1 MRINI
6 FIASILFITS
16 FTAMAI
22 EETEFIS
29 IEKKDSFEI
38 REYQPRLI
46 AQVVVSGTFE
56 IASNKGFR
64 LLANFIFGNNKTNDG
79 SEKIDMTAPVISRG
93 TSEKIDMT
101 GLVLLEELERDW
113 VISFNM
119 PKKYT
124 KETLPRPN
132 NTEVKIIEMPSEK
145 FAVITF
151 SGLVRREKYLE
162 MLNLLNEEM
171 KKRNLE
177 AKGPVMLA
185 RYNPPWTL
193 PFLRRNELMLRF

>member
-1 MRINI
+1 MQINM

-29 IEKKDSFEI
+29 IEKKDAFEI
-38 REYQPRLI
+38 REYRPRLI
-46 AQVVVSGTFE
+46 AQVFVNGTFE

-64 LLANFIFGNNKTNDG
+64 LLANFIFGNNKANGG
-79 SEKIDMTAPVISRG
+79 SEKIDMTAPVISRD

-101 GLVLLEELERDW
+101 GLVLLEESERDW

-124 KETLPRPN
+124 KETLPVPN
-132 NTEVKIIEMPSEK
+132 NAEVQIIEMSSEK
-145 FAVITF
+145 FAVIAF
-151 SGLVRREKYLE
+151 SGLIRREKYLE

>member
-1 MRINI
+1 
-6 FIASILFITS
+6 
-16 FTAMAI
+16 MAI

-38 REYQPRLI
+38 REYRPRLI

-124 KETLPRPN
+124 KETLPTPN
-132 NTEVKIIEMPSEK
+132 NTEVKNYRDAFRKICS
-145 FAVITF
+145 
-151 SGLVRREKYLE
+151 YC
-162 MLNLLNEEM
+162 
-171 KKRNLE
+171 
-177 AKGPVMLA
+177 
-185 RYNPPWTL
+185 
-193 PFLRRNELMLRF
+193 FLWVSKERKIS

>member
-1 MRINI
+1 M
-6 FIASILFITS
+6 
-16 FTAMAI
+16 
-22 EETEFIS
+22 
-29 IEKKDSFEI
+29 KKDSFEI

-119 PKKYT
+119 PKNIQK
-124 KETLPRPN
+124 KPFPGL
-132 NTEVKIIEMPSEK
+132 IIQK
-145 FAVITF
+145 
-151 SGLVRREKYLE
+151 
-162 MLNLLNEEM
+162 
-171 KKRNLE
+171 
-177 AKGPVMLA
+177 
-185 RYNPPWTL
+185 
-193 PFLRRNELMLRF
+193 